1 MRALE
6 FDRAFLLSTNTG
18 RTAVVDHLGRVT
30 HALPNHVAQAL
41 QVQVQGRTGITP
53 YVWWVSR
60 WGQWPVVML
69 AILVV
74 STISLF
80 GRGRQQKPGSF

>member
-1 MRALE
+1 
-6 FDRAFLLSTNTG
+6 
-18 RTAVVDHLGRVT
+18 VT

-69 AILVV
+69 ALLSVFA
-74 STISLF
+74 ISFF
-80 GRGRQQKPGSF
+80 GRRSQEQPGSF